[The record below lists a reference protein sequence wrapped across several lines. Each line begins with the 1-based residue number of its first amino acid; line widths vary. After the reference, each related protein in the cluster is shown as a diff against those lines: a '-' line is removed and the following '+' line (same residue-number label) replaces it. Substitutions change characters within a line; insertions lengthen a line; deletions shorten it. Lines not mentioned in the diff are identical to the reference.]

1 MRDKEKDEAEKAV
14 RMARVIESGFA
25 LFAEKGIEPVTMPDI
40 AEASGLARATLY
52 RYFSSKTELVIEIGT
67 RKWAEYIKEHREV
80 LPENKPEMTAARR
93 LWFYLDSFIDLY
105 RNHSD
110 ILRFNHYFNG
120 FVRKEGATDEQLL
133 PYMEIVRALG
143 RRFHDIYELGRQD
156 GTLDMDISEEMMF
169 SGSFHIM
176 LAAVTRYAIG
186 LVYVPDNGTDPESEL
201 IMLKDLLLAKFI
213 KEP

>member
-1 MRDKEKDEAEKAV
+1 MRDKEKDEAEKAI
-14 RMARVIESGFA
+14 RRARVIESGFA

-52 RYFSSKTELVIEIGT
+52 RYFSSKTELVIAIGT
-67 RKWAEYIKEHREV
+67 QKWAEYIKAHGRSLEELKEDGV
-80 LPENKPEMTAARR
+80 TAARR
-93 LWFYLDSFIDLY
+93 IRFYLDSFIDLY

-120 FVRKEGATDEQLL
+120 FVRRESATDEQLL

-143 RRFHDIYELGRQD
+143 KRFHDIYEL
-156 GTLDMDISEEMMF
+156 
-169 SGSFHIM
+169 GSFHIM

-201 IMLKDLLLAKFI
+201 IMLKDLLLAKFT